1 MVLLEADGWL
11 GRVQCC
17 GLLRSGL
24 GFVLHRLLAWI
35 SIKAG
40 FFIEREIQGAFSP
53 NCVLSPF
60 GI

>member
-1 MVLLEADGWL
+1 MVLLEAAGWL
-11 GRVQCC
+11 SRVYCC

-35 SIKAG
+35 SIKAA
-40 FFIEREIQGAFSP
+40 FFIKPEILGAFSP
-53 NCVLSPF
+53 HCVLSPF